1 MESTVL
7 NFRSSPWRF
16 ALRETFHFLS
26 AKLAADSVMT
36 FSDALSTFIF
46 GVALPSW
53 DVYSDVIFALTLM
66 IPRCNDYFNYS
77 YQYYEHRLNWNR
89 KLKIFRGMYD
99 KTKILV

>member
-1 MESTVL
+1 MESTIL
-7 NFRSSPWRF
+7 NFRNSPWRF
-16 ALRETFHFLS
+16 ALRGTSYMLT
-26 AKLAADSVMT
+26 AKLTMDSVMS
-36 FSDALSTFIF
+36 FSDALFTFLF

-99 KTKILV
+99 KTKI